1 MSTSRELKEVKGRA
15 AAVKGEQKRTQL
27 TLKEVED
34 IAPDTRL
41 FRSLGEIQPHHIV
54 CESVAAVGLW
64 TDGRRGWLA
73 GRAGKMFLLSEKPT
87 VVKNLKSRLEDQEQ
101 KEKDLDVS
109 GGGQGH
115 HLL

>member
-41 FRSLGEIQPHHIV
+41 FRSLGENQPHHIV
-54 CESVAAVGLW
+54 CESVG
-64 TDGRRGWLA
+64 GRCLV
-73 GRAGKMFLLSEKPT
+73 E
-87 VVKNLKSRLEDQEQ
+87 
-101 KEKDLDVS
+101 
-109 GGGQGH
+109 
-115 HLL
+115 